1 MKWFPKKK
9 APAPMGS
16 ILQSTPRFSESGWC
30 SEFYGLEEQMLYGQL
45 RAAVPV
51 IDAAIGKI
59 VRLTG
64 DFRLVCD
71 SRRFQPQLDAFV
83 REVPVGL
90 TGQSLQCFADSY
102 LDSLLTYGNAL
113 GEMLVDPRTG
123 VLTGLQTAPPHCVHI
138 RQGSSVSSR
147 EYWLMGESASEM
159 QRIAHPERI
168 LFTALNPPAGQPYG
182 ISVLRGLPAISR
194 ILLRI
199 YECIGQNYDRMGNV
213 RYAVTYKPS
222 GDPAERA
229 YAGERTR
236 QIAKEWSE
244 GMRAGTHGEIRDFVC
259 AGDVDI
265 RVIGSDNALLDTE
278 VPVRQLL
285 EQLIAKLSI
294 PPFLLGLNW
303 STTERMST
311 QQKAQRARE
320 IAKKESEKLFIGS
333 EAVHNPVKEFVPLK
347 EVKVGQ
353 EVCIAELNQ
362 LATVLAL
369 PDKNGD
375 VLVRAGIIKTKVPLK
390 GLKQPEKLV
399 KEKKP
404 QTKAQQRYSRLT
416 GDANRP
422 NGRVERVQRS
432 AKMECNLLGL
442 TVDEALPEVDSF
454 IDRAILNGQTVVY
467 LIHGNGTGALR
478 TAIHKHLRGNRMVKS
493 FRLGRY
499 GEGESGVTVVELK

>member
-113 GEMLVDPRTG
+113 GEMLIDNRTG
-123 VLTGLQTAPPHCVHI
+123 YLGGLQTVPAELVQI
-138 RQGSSVSSR
+138 RPGSHPLER
-147 EYWLMGESASEM
+147 QYWLRGEQESDSI
-159 QRIAHPERI
+159 RIARPERI
-168 LFTALNPPAGQPYG
+168 LFTALNPPPGGVYG
-182 ISVLRGLPAISR
+182 VSVLRGLPALSH

-199 YECIGQNYDRMGNV
+199 YACIGQNYDRMGNV

-222 GDPAERA
+222 NDPNERA
-229 YAGERTR
+229 YAGERAR

-244 GMRAGTHGEIRDFVC
+244 GMRAGAAGEIRDFIC

-265 RVIGSDNALLDTE
+265 RVIGADNALLDTE

-303 STTERMST
+303 SSTERMSS
-311 QQKAQRARE
+311 QQADILTSELEYYRRLLDPVLRRVGTAFLRLAGSQADVSVEWSNINLQDETEYAQARLWNAQAAQIE
-320 IAKKESEKLFIGS
+320 
-333 EAVHNPVKEFVPLK
+333 
-347 EVKVGQ
+347 
-353 EVCIAELNQ
+353 AELE
-362 LATVLAL
+362 
-369 PDKNGD
+369 P
-375 VLVRAGIIKTKVPLK
+375 
-390 GLKQPEKLV
+390 
-399 KEKKP
+399 
-404 QTKAQQRYSRLT
+404 
-416 GDANRP
+416 
-422 NGRVERVQRS
+422 
-432 AKMECNLLGL
+432 
-442 TVDEALPEVDSF
+442 
-454 IDRAILNGQTVVY
+454 
-467 LIHGNGTGALR
+467 
-478 TAIHKHLRGNRMVKS
+478 
-493 FRLGRY
+493 
-499 GEGESGVTVVELK
+499 